1 MTGKSDPVAAAI
13 DDARSFLDAMLQSDW
28 QELHIARDDFELF
41 IAREGGGPNPMF
53 AQTDA
58 PEAPAPMPAGK
69 VTAITAPHVA
79 TIAWVAQAGANVA
92 AGEAVARISVLDEEV
107 ELKADKAGRI
117 TSAEMQPGQLAEF
130 GMTILQIAENP

>member
-1 MTGKSDPVAAAI
+1 
-13 DDARSFLDAMLQSDW
+13 
-28 QELHIARDDFELF
+28 
-41 IAREGGGPNPMF
+41 
-53 AQTDA
+53 
-58 PEAPAPMPAGK
+58 MPAGK